1 MSVINIAYRNLSRQ
15 KRRTFLLA
23 GAIAFGVLVITL
35 VNGIVGG
42 LLRNIEN
49 NFAALLSAHVM
60 VTGVEFG
67 EKNRM
72 VMKLADDPRLQ
83 QAMDELSKK
92 FPVKYYHHRTSIFN
106 GATLVNQTESTGRQV
121 DGVDWKHDKF
131 LADQLEIL
139 KGNLDG
145 MDGGDG
151 IVIGE
156 KTAKALNVQVGE
168 TILIQAETVYG
179 QQNVIEAPVK
189 AIFRESNVSGGTVY
203 MDIEAVNGLL
213 NMPKGSFNWYGV
225 FLKRFDDQDAAALA
239 LQDIFAKDRL
249 KAYPREKVIG
259 KDFNTLFSDI
269 RKDKDKSAKLV
280 VIDLN
285 DQLAAM
291 RGVFGTI
298 KAISVLVLIILLA
311 VIMVGLN
318 NTYRIIVWERN
329 REIGTM
335 RALGMQR
342 GVVSRLFLLEALFLA
357 LFGMLIGIVVAV
369 IALSVIALFAF
380 APGDFSI
387 FLNKNHLTWSFDWAQ
402 LIITIVL
409 VAVLTL
415 LAARAPARKAGK
427 VEPAV
432 ALRTT
437 A

>member
-1 MSVINIAYRNLSRQ
+1 MSVANIAYRNLSRQ

-35 VNGIVGG
+35 VNGVVGG

-72 VMKLADDPRLQ
+72 VMRVPDDPRLQ
-83 QAMDELSKK
+83 ASMDELSKK
-92 FPVKYYHHRTSIFN
+92 FPVKYWHHRTSVFN

-131 LADQLEIL
+131 LADQLDIL
-139 KGNLDG
+139 KGSLDG
-145 MDGGDG
+145 MDGGNG

-156 KTAKALNVQVGE
+156 KTARALNVQVGE
-168 TILIQAETVYG
+168 FILIQAETVYG

-189 AIFRESNVSGGTVY
+189 AIFRESNISGGTVY
-203 MDIEAVNGLL
+203 MDIEMVNTLL

-225 FLKRFDDQDAAALA
+225 FLDRFDDQDGAAQD
-239 LQDIFAKDRL
+239 LQSIFLQKGL
-249 KAYPREKVIG
+249 TVYPRDKVVG
-259 KDFNTLFSDI
+259 KDFNTLFSEI
-269 RKDKDKSAKLV
+269 RKDKDKSARLV

-298 KAISVLVLIILLA
+298 RAISLLVLIILLA

-342 GVVSRLFLLEALFLA
+342 GQVSRLFLLEALFLA
-357 LFGMLIGIVVAV
+357 LFGVAV
-369 IALSVIALFAF
+369 GVVLAVILLNVIALFTFGA
-380 APGDFSI
+380 GDFSI
-387 FLNKNHLTWSFDWAQ
+387 FLNKNHLTWAFDWGQ
-402 LIITIVL
+402 LTATVLL
-409 VAVLTL
+409 VALLTL
-415 LAARAPARKAGK
+415 LAARSPASKAGK

>member
-1 MSVINIAYRNLSRQ
+1 MSVVNIAYRNLSRQ

-35 VNGIVGG
+35 VNGVVGG

-72 VMKLADDPRLQ
+72 FMRVADDPRLKE
-83 QAMDELSKK
+83 AMDELAKK
-92 FPVKYYHHRTSIFN
+92 FPVKYYHHRTSVFN
-106 GATLVNQTESTGRQV
+106 GATLINQTESTGRQV

-131 LADQLEIL
+131 LADQLDIL

-145 MDGGDG
+145 MDGGTG

-168 TILIQAETVYG
+168 SIIIQTETVYG
-179 QQNVIEAPVK
+179 QQNTIDAPVK
-189 AIFRESNVSGGTVY
+189 AIFRESNISGGTVY

-225 FLKRFDDQDAAALA
+225 FLNRFDDQDAAAQA
-239 LQDIFAKDRL
+239 LQDIFVKQNL
-249 KAYPREKVIG
+249 KAYPRDKVIG

-269 RKDKDKSAKLV
+269 RKDKDKTAKLV

-285 DQLAAM
+285 DQLAGM

-342 GVVSRLFLLEALFLA
+342 GTVSWLFLLEALFLA
-357 LFGMLIGIVVAV
+357 LFGVVIGMVLAVGILMV
-369 IALSVIALFAF
+369 IAMFTF
-380 APGDFSI
+380 TPGDFSI
-387 FLNKNHLTWSFDWAQ
+387 FLNKNHLTWSFDVAQ
-402 LIITIVL
+402 LVTTIVL
-409 VAVLTL
+409 VALLTL
-415 LAARAPARKAGK
+415 LAARSPARKAGK

>member
-1 MSVINIAYRNLSRQ
+1 MSVLNIAYRNLSRQ

-23 GAIAFGVLVITL
+23 GAIAFGVLVITM
-35 VNGIVGG
+35 VNGVVGG

-67 EKNRM
+67 EKNRL
-72 VMKLADDPRLQ
+72 VYRVTDDPRVQ
-83 QAMDELSKK
+83 NVIEDVSKK
-92 FPVKYYHHRTSIFN
+92 YPVKYYHHRTSVFN

-131 LADQLEIL
+131 LADQLDIL

-145 MDGGDG
+145 VDGGDG
-151 IVIGE
+151 VVIGE

-168 TILIQAETVYG
+168 SILIQAETVYG

-189 AIFRESNVSGGTVY
+189 AIFRESNISGGTVY

-213 NMPKGSFNWYGV
+213 NLPKGSFNWYGV
-225 FLKRFDDQDAAALA
+225 FLNRFDDQDAAAAALA
-239 LQDIFAKDRL
+239 QAMVDKGLAV
-249 KAYPREKVIG
+249 YPRDKVVG
-259 KDFNTLFSDI
+259 KDFNSLFSAI
-269 RKDKDKSAKLV
+269 RKDKDKSARIIV
-280 VIDLN
+280 ADLN

-291 RGVFGTI
+291 RGVFDTI
-298 KAISVLVLIILLA
+298 KAVSVLVLVILLA

-342 GVVSRLFLLEALFLA
+342 GSVSGLFLLEALFLA
-357 LFGMLIGIVVAV
+357 LFGMVVGVVLALIGLSLL
-369 IALSVIALFAF
+369 ALITFA
-380 APGDFSI
+380 AGDFSI
-387 FLNKNHLTWSFDWAQ
+387 FLNKNHLTWAFDWGQ
-402 LIITIVL
+402 LVTTIVL
-409 VAVLTL
+409 VALLTL
-415 LAARAPARKAGK
+415 LAARSPAAKAGK
-427 VEPAV
+427 VDPAV
-432 ALRTT
+432 ALRTI